1 MENDQ
6 HIFSGLTSQYFK
18 EQVCFDSKVQK
29 FFLNTQYA
37 TFKIKSKEEKFRQIE
52 LVCRANHLKFEN
64 RKCQDFFLP
73 QSKNKHAEQ
82 RPYLDKDSSVHNGFG

>member
-1 MENDQ
+1 MTNT
-6 HIFSGLTSQYFK
+6 HLVALLPNI
-18 EQVCFDSKVQK
+18 SKSKYVLIVK
-29 FFLNTQYA
+29 YRSFFLNTQYA
-37 TFKIKSKEEKFRQIE
+37 TFKIKSKEEKFRQTE

>member
-1 MENDQ
+1 M
-6 HIFSGLTSQYFK
+6 QYN
-18 EQVCFDSKVQK
+18 VH
-29 FFLNTQYA
+29 
-37 TFKIKSKEEKFRQIE
+37 TFTIKSMEGKFGQIE
-52 LVCRANHLKFEN
+52 MVCSNLVCRANHLKFEN